1 MAGSKKKNLG
11 VWRIVRDFFRLDYI
25 LCTALVFALMYGFK
39 DLFERTNFLNPIE
52 TALSD
57 FEMSDMIYSVGIRD
71 QPGPDTNIVL
81 VNIGNLPRRLI
92 ARQIEAIA
100 AQKPKA
106 LGIDASFVKDLDP
119 YGDSLLDDAL
129 GKVDNLVM
137 YGFLN
142 HKEKSSIGPFDT
154 LELCNPRFAR
164 HGVPGFVNLI
174 TPGKDEFHVCRTF
187 SPIDSVAGKKY
198 LCFALQMAWYE
209 DSLKVKE
216 FLSRNNSAEI
226 INFRG
231 NSNYFYNMDCHHV
244 LGRDD
249 ASGFYQPAEIPVNL
263 KGKIVFMG
271 FMGGSFEEAPNTVSD
286 KFHTPLNER
295 YAGKSYPD
303 MFGVTIHANIAS
315 MVLRGKPTDSMGFGG
330 YILLAVILCYLN
342 VVFFFY
348 IHEYYPTSY
357 DLVVKTIQ
365 IVQVG
370 LVLYLSIYIHGVY
383 NYKIEV
389 STAAFALGFSGDV
402 LEVYVGIKEK
412 IVAKFRRIFA

>member
-1 MAGSKKKNLG
+1 MAGSKKKKLG
-11 VWRIVRDFFRLDYI
+11 IWRIIRDFFRLDYI
-25 LCTALVFALMYGFK
+25 LCTALVFALMYGFA

-57 FEMSDMIYSVGIRD
+57 FEMSDVIYSAGIRD
-71 QPGPDTNIVL
+71 QQGPDTNIVL

-92 ARQIEAIA
+92 ARQLEAIA

-106 LGIDASFVKDLDP
+106 VGIDASFVVDLDP
-119 YGDSLLDDAL
+119 YGDSLLDAAL
-129 GKVDNLVM
+129 GKVDNLVL
-137 YGFLN
+137 YGFLS
-142 HKEKSSIGPFDT
+142 HKQNTGDEPFDT
-154 LELCNPRFAR
+154 LLLCNPRFAR

-174 TPGKDEFHVCRTF
+174 TPGKDEYHVCRAF
-187 SPIDSVAGKKY
+187 SPIDSVDGKKH

-216 FLSRNNSAEI
+216 FLSRNNSSEI

-231 NSNYFYNMDCHHV
+231 NSNYFYELDCPDV

-271 FMGGSFEEAPNTVSD
+271 FMGNSFQEAPFTISD

-348 IHEYYPTSY
+348 IHQYYPTWY

-370 LVLYLSIYIHGVY
+370 LVLYLSIYIYGVY

-389 STAAFALGFSGDV
+389 SAAAFALGFSGDV
-402 LEVYVGIKEK
+402 LEVYVGIKEN
-412 IVAKFRRIFA
+412 IVARFRRIFA